1 MGRHSL
7 RLTIVLGLL
16 ITVLGSTGI
25 FAVFTDRATAGPN
38 NVTSGSLPHAADL
51 KIAVASEI
59 GGEYLCDRDNDG
71 QYEATGSTV
80 AWDRDDSLTST
91 FNVGNLQPGETRSGQ
106 AFCLHNSGSSPLNLS
121 ATAVNVT
128 NSETGCTGDESAA
141 GDLDCGPTPPGQ
153 VTENLGELGSVIIV
167 DLVRIDCASVGGAYP
182 EIGAVHTSPSGYDGV
197 ALGVGAPLAP
207 GATTCV
213 TAAVRYPS
221 TTSADAQQRAQSDR
235 VTWQFAYD
243 GVAS

>member
-25 FAVFTDRATAGPN
+25 FAVFTDRATTGPN
-38 NVTSGSLPHAADL
+38 SVTSGTLPHAADL
-51 KIAVASEI
+51 KVAVASELA
-59 GGEYLCDRDNDG
+59 GEYLCDRDNDG
-71 QYEATGSTV
+71 QYEPADSTV

-91 FNVGNLQPGETRSGQ
+91 FSVGNLQPGETRSGQ
-106 AFCLHNSGSSPLNLS
+106 AFCLHNAGSSPLNLS
-121 ATAVNVT
+121 ATAVNVV
-128 NSETGCTGDESAA
+128 NSETACTGDEFEA

-153 VTENLGELGSVIIV
+153 VTENVGELGNVIVV
-167 DLVRIDCASVGGAYP
+167 DLTRIECASVAGAYQ
-182 EIGAVHTSPSGYDGV
+182 EIGALHTSPSGFDGA

-213 TAAVRYPS
+213 IAAVRYPS